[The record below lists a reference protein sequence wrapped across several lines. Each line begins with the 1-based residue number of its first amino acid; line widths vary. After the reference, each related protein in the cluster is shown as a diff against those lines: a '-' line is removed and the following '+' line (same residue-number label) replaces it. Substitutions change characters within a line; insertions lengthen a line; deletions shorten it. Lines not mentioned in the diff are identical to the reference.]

1 MKKIFISYS
10 HKDHI
15 FANAIARFLIR
26 RGYQVW
32 IDSKQLQV
40 GANWSED
47 IDEALKQAD
56 YVFGI
61 LSADSVRRPE
71 VIRELCIA
79 LNQKKEQFLVITIGR
94 IHHSWFFNSRSPKV
108 LALLNHIKTYQ
119 HIEFNGR
126 GDITEAKMRMITEYL
141 ARGHNIVDNHDAS
154 AFVIDGYIA
163 VNGMPEEMID
173 SHSGNRFYK
182 VYAYDLSFLTGYPFA
197 LDNQWVP
204 EIIFNDENY
213 RLSFEKDGFSSQ
225 DLKDIIKIEQ
235 QYVLYKSLLHMRQ
248 LVINKSAI
256 LNTLALRQLYMQ
268 NEDCDSFIYLLK
280 RGVIVVFLYGDGEM
294 TPFVNELPDYETDS
308 EAVECWNKLCKQV
321 PVYCIRENWGNT
333 IDQHSIDFVKYCCT
347 IADDIEDI
355 EILSNSFGMDL
366 VQRLRFFS
374 VLKDIAVQG
383 FIKTRMTGTNI
394 YQSMK
399 GLSRSYFYKS
409 FIVREKSKA
418 SPQPT
423 LNCLFDKEK
432 PFHYELKRMVDMFY
446 NSIFTNYFNCRAI
459 IPSDMPIEMTF
470 LSQRYLKHSTNDVE
484 EEEIEYALSEFLA
497 YQDILESVSG
507 LGEEIFI
514 NNWDL
519 KKVVE
524 LRNKLAWTEYI
535 STMESIVMRSS
546 TWQVDFSEIGNLV
559 KKFVSALSSFHFPTQ
574 RQSVQLNSFSFR
586 ISIGSSVTDIVVG
599 KGRKMF
605 KDVKGAYKDN
615 QNPIQ
620 ISFQLGD
627 ITNSEVNKTVFY
639 PVCIFDGIT
648 AISSGEEYHDK
659 LIHYLIDND
668 FKRMAI

>member
-47 IDEALKQAD
+47 IDEAVKQAD

-108 LALLNHIKTYQ
+108 SALLNHIKTYQ

-126 GDITEAKMRMITEYL
+126 GDITEAKMRMITDYL
-141 ARGHNIVDNHDAS
+141 ARGYNIVDNHESSVFDN
-154 AFVIDGYIA
+154 DGYIA

-213 RLSFEKDGFSSQ
+213 RLSFEKDGFASQ

-268 NEDCDSFIYLLK
+268 DEDCDSFIYLLK

-308 EAVECWNKLCKQV
+308 KAVECWNKLCKQV

-446 NSIFTNYFNCRAI
+446 NSIFTNYFNCRAM

-484 EEEIEYALSEFLA
+484 EEEIEYALSEFFA
-497 YQDILESVSG
+497 YQDILESIG
-507 LGEEIFI
+507 GFGEEIFI
-514 NNWDL
+514 NNWNL

-559 KKFVSALSSFHFPTQ
+559 KKFVSALSSFHIPTQ

-599 KGRKMF
+599 KERRMF

-639 PVCIFDGIT
+639 PVCLFDGIT
-648 AISSGEEYHDK
+648 VFSSGEEYHDK

-668 FKRMAI
+668 FKRMSI